1 MTMLKARILT
11 AIVLIPLF
19 LGALF
24 TLSDEMWTGLTLAV
38 TMVACWEWGK
48 LAGFPK
54 ALVHAYSPMTFILSL
69 FFLWLIH
76 MDAARILYFY
86 GASAFFWLML
96 APSWLAFGWHVRNP
110 VIMVLVGWVI
120 LIPTWL
126 ALIDL
131 RLHGAGLLL
140 GIMAVVWIAD
150 TAAYFTGRTYG
161 AHKLAPMIS
170 PGKSWEG
177 VAGAGAAV
185 AIYAGILIFLADTA
199 SLGIAP
205 FWLILS
211 ALVLMGF
218 SIIGDL
224 FESAVK
230 RNAGLKDSGNILPG
244 HGGILDRIDSLTAAL
259 PLAALGLM
267 LIQFIP

>member
-1 MTMLKARILT
+1 MLKTRVLT

-24 TLSDEMWTGLTLAV
+24 LLSDEFWAAATLTM
-38 TMVACWEWGK
+38 TMVACREWAK
-48 LAGFPK
+48 LAGFQK
-54 ALVHAYSPMTFILSL
+54 TLAYVYPPLTFVLSL
-69 FFLWLIH
+69 AILWLIH
-76 MDAARILYFY
+76 SDASRILYFY
-86 GASAFFWLML
+86 GASAIFWFMV
-96 APSWLAFGWHVRNP
+96 APSWLAFGWHVKNP
-110 VIMVLVGWVI
+110 AIMALAGWIV

-131 RLHGAGLLL
+131 RLHGAWLLL
-140 GIMAVVWIAD
+140 GVMAVVWIAD
-150 TAAYFTGRTYG
+150 TAAYFSGRKFG
-161 AHKLAPMIS
+161 EHKLAPTIS

-177 VAGAGAAV
+177 VAGATAAV
-185 AIYAGILIFLADTA
+185 AIYATILIFTDSTD
-199 SLGIAP
+199 SIAVDP
-205 FWLILS
+205 FWVFVSTLL
-211 ALVLMGF
+211 LLGF

-224 FESAVK
+224 FESAIK

-267 LIQFIP
+267 LAQFMP